1 MESVQSEKVFFD
13 THGVKV
19 TNARFVVSQ
28 QTYAMASVSSVK
40 VGRTDKTPSSAGA
53 AGFIVLGA
61 LIAAPTLQN
70 IREHWGF
77 TVVGVVFLLA
87 GIVWLKS
94 IKPKFEYKLI
104 LTTSS
109 GETTALTS
117 FSEPDIR
124 AVEDA
129 LNRAIIYRG

>member
-1 MESVQSEKVFFD
+1 MESAQSEKVFFD

-28 QTYAMASVSSVK
+28 QTYAMASVNSVK

-53 AGFIVLGA
+53 TGFILLGA
-61 LIAAPTLQN
+61 FIAAPTLQN
-70 IREHWGF
+70 LREYWGF
-77 TVVGVVFLLA
+77 TVVGAVFLLA

-129 LNRAIIYRG
+129 LNSAIIYRG